1 LMTRVGRK
9 VLVQVMLTVM
19 MIYLTMAMDLIA
31 WALKSIYK
39 IRKGFLWRGWKEVKG
54 ALFGG
59 LRESLSTGGVWRARH
74 FSFKGARLGPSN
86 EMVMV
91 GQDWPYET
99 LVLSSTIV
107 LW

>member
-39 IRKGFLWRGWKEVKG
+39 IRKGFLWRG
-54 ALFGG
+54 
-59 LRESLSTGGVWRARH
+59 
-74 FSFKGARLGPSN
+74 
-86 EMVMV
+86 
-91 GQDWPYET
+91 
-99 LVLSSTIV
+99 
-107 LW
+107 